1 MTDRLFGLLLRRAF
15 AVPLLTLLLVAIA
28 MAFTVHQLQ
37 VNSLLVDHTDRVI
50 ADANLLNRLVI
61 DQETG
66 LRGYTAY
73 RDPLFLEP
81 YHKAEPLI
89 EEQFANLFKLVSDNP
104 AQIQSLTQ
112 IRSSYGEW
120 IVAAELEIRG
130 ANAASAST
138 ASSRKQMMDK
148 IRSQFD
154 AFIATESS
162 LRGGRVF
169 GLSRL
174 NKLAQLAIVV
184 VLAAGA
190 ILISLYTQT
199 SLRQLT
205 RAYKEQITTVEQS
218 HAEVIKSENWLRTT
232 LKSIGDAVIACD
244 RDGRIVF
251 MNLVA
256 ERLTGWLTVE
266 ARGRALSDV
275 FRIVNETSRAVVESP
290 VDKVRRL
297 GIVVGLANH
306 TLLIRRDG
314 RETNIDDSGAP
325 ILDEN
330 GNVTGIVLIF
340 RDITERHQAEAA
352 LVKAEK
358 LASAGRL
365 SAAIA
370 HEVNNPLEALTNL
383 LYLSKTNTEDSNLR
397 QHIEMAEIEV
407 SRIAHITRQSL
418 AFHRED
424 SSLTVFSVAS
434 VVNHAVT
441 FYLARATLKGISLK
455 TDLYSDV
462 EILGSGGELRQ
473 VLSNLLANALDACD
487 AGSSIR
493 VSLRKEQDRE
503 TGKVGARIVI
513 SDSGCGIDSAK
524 LSAIFEP
531 FYTTKGS
538 TGTGLGLWVTK
549 QLIEKHGGTIR
560 LRSAMDGSK
569 KGTTFR
575 IFLPSVNS
583 ETSQASAITGEGL
596 LAL

>member
-1 MTDRLFGLLLRRAF
+1 MTDRLFGLLLKKAF
-15 AVPLLTLLLVAIA
+15 AVPVLTLLLVALA
-28 MAFTVHQLQ
+28 MALTVHQLQ
-37 VNSLLVDHTDRVI
+37 VNAQLVDHTDQVI
-50 ADANLLNRLVI
+50 AEANLLNRLII

-81 YHKAEPLI
+81 YHKAAPLI
-89 EEQFANLFKLVSDNP
+89 EEEFATLFKLVSDNP
-104 AQIQSLTQ
+104 SQIERLTQ

-120 IVAAELEIRG
+120 IVSAELEIRG
-130 ANAASAST
+130 DHPASSSAV
-138 ASSRKQMMDK
+138 SRKQRMDD
-148 IRSQFD
+148 IRSKFD
-154 AFIATESS
+154 AFNATEAS
-162 LRGGRVF
+162 LRGGRIF
-169 GLSRL
+169 ALSRL
-174 NKLAQLAIVV
+174 SKLSQFVFAL
-184 VLAAGA
+184 VLIAGA
-190 ILISLYTQT
+190 IFIALYTQS
-199 SLRQLT
+199 SLHQLT
-205 RAYKEQITTVEQS
+205 RAYKQQIEIVEQS
-218 HAEVIKSENWLRTT
+218 RAEAIKSENWLRTT

-244 RDGRIVF
+244 SDGRIVF

-256 ERLTGWLTVE
+256 ERLTGWLSVE
-266 ARGRALSDV
+266 ARGRALHEV

-314 RETNIDDSGAP
+314 SETNIDDSGAP

-330 GNVTGIVLIF
+330 GQVTGIVLIF

-383 LYLSKTNTEDSNLR
+383 LYLSKTNTDDSNLR
-397 QHIEMAEIEV
+397 HNIELAEIEV

-462 EILGSGGELRQ
+462 EILGSSGELRQ

-487 AGSSIR
+487 PGSNIR

-560 LRSAMDGSK
+560 LRSAMSPSR

-583 ETSQASAITGEGL
+583 EISQASAITGEGL
-596 LAL
+596 L